1 MELSGEILVCHFFSG
16 IPGPQFMSHRAFRQL
31 SRGLPEDAVFWMCA
45 TDPASLY
52 GLPLTDLRAQL
63 FRRVASN
70 HLVYRGATK
79 VLTSQRHGR
88 VLEIGVDPDDPRLA
102 EYLMPLDHLLTRTL
116 SPLRQVEIEQIN
128 GRIAA
133 TSDYAEALQRIFE
146 VRRDHHHLIL
156 FRRTR

>member
-1 MELSGEILVCHFFSG
+1 MW
-16 IPGPQFMSHRAFRQL
+16 FRWARIFR
-31 SRGLPEDAVFWMCA
+31 S
-45 TDPASLY
+45 
-52 GLPLTDLRAQL
+52 LTDLRAQL
-63 FRRVASN
+63 PRRVASN

-79 VLTSQRHGR
+79 VLTLQRHGR

-133 TSDYAEALQRIFE
+133 TSGYAEALQRIFA

-156 FRRTR
+156 FRRTRKTTSHLLTDLALE